1 MKELGYINSEEEYNT
16 AIAEVDNGLNFQKG
30 KISSGSDYSY
40 HTDAVLD
47 QVINQVINQGAKK
60 PPFLGVDWLIDCKML
75 QFFHYIFVKNNNALR
90 F

>member
-1 MKELGYINSEEEYNT
+1 MFLT
-16 AIAEVDNGLNFQKG
+16 PLNQ
-30 KISSGSDYSY
+30 
-40 HTDAVLD
+40 VVNQVVN

-75 QFFHYIFVKNNNALR
+75 QFFRYVFVENNNALR